1 MQFRSVNN
9 EVSKLRPTITL
20 NEVLQVIFNRSGNYQ
35 EPFCITTVTAD
46 KTRNT
51 GGKELVLTNMI
62 VPTIERMEL
71 QGMERSFNP
80 EERINSNHKQHG
92 TINLINTESRRPAKI
107 HIDLILEF
115 NGKIVL

>member
-35 EPFCITTVTAD
+35 EPFCITAVTAD
-46 KTRNT
+46 KSRNT
-51 GGKELVLTNMI
+51 GGEKLVLTNMI
-62 VPTIERMEL
+62 VPTTGRMDLKE
-71 QGMERSFNP
+71 MERSFNP
-80 EERINSNHKQHG
+80 EDRRNANHKQHG

-115 NGKIVL
+115 NEKIVL